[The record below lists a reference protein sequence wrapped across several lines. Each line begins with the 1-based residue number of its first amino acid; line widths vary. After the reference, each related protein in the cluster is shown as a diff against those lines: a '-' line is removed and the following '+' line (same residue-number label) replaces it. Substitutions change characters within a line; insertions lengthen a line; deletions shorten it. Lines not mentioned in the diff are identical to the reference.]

1 MHARVCVCVCVC
13 VCVGGMGAAGSQTVP
28 PGSGQ
33 NVLTLQKLKAPVGCL
48 ASLKRAIA
56 LKSEMELMSW
66 KEPEADVNN

>member
-1 MHARVCVCVCVC
+1 VWLALRQ
-13 VCVGGMGAAGSQTVP
+13 SS

-33 NVLTLQKLKAPVGCL
+33 NVSTLQKLKATVECL
-48 ASLKRAIA
+48 ASLRRAIA

>member
-1 MHARVCVCVCVC
+1 MCVCVCAC
-13 VCVGGMGAAGSQTVP
+13 GGSWGRAGSETVS

-33 NVLTLQKLKAPVGCL
+33 NILTLQEPRAPVGYH
-48 ASLKRAIA
+48 ASLRRAIA

>member
-1 MHARVCVCVCVC
+1 MWLALRQ
-13 VCVGGMGAAGSQTVP
+13 SS

-33 NVLTLQKLKAPVGCL
+33 NVSTLQKLKATVECL
-48 ASLKRAIA
+48 ASLRRAIA